1 MASIFMARSIIVQ
14 CDTKVP
20 GVIGSGRGGSKAGG
34 LRQRSLL
41 ERAGRVPH
49 GARVMRRR

>member
-1 MASIFMARSIIVQ
+1 MMTLTSQGGLGPTGMASIFMARSIIVQ

-34 LRQRSLL
+34 FAPSL
-41 ERAGRVPH
+41 A
-49 GARVMRRR
+49 A